1 MDRIVTRGPDGA
13 IADPTCAIAER
24 LLAEA
29 LQCLGDEFQMVLN
42 GAGGD
47 TGTHADRL
55 AFYRYGSAGRL
66 GHVYLANSANA
77 AIIANRDVRSRCST
91 GLSALW
97 SGFPSRASKS

>member
-66 GHVYLANSANA
+66 GHVYFSQLSQ
-77 AIIANRDVRSRCST
+77 RSDYRQQGRAFALFDRFVGPLV
-91 GLSALW
+91 GLPQPR
-97 SGFPSRASKS
+97 F